1 MNKPNFIYK
10 ELDSKVLQKYIED
23 YSSYQQ
29 QYMKLYDYYVGDHDI
44 LNRVLPENKIN
55 NKTVNNF
62 CNYITNTK
70 TGYFLGVPVSVEV
83 EEDSYNND
91 LQVVMDYTNMAD
103 KDNKIAVAT
112 SIYGHCFELI
122 YLDADKNINNAVL
135 NPTNTFGLYDGTV
148 ENNLVAV
155 VRFSIDEKE
164 NYYIE
169 VYKSNVVQVFSGRID
184 KLLLVEEEA
193 NFFGE
198 LQMVE
203 YVNNDNKL
211 GDYENILT
219 LQDAYNLC
227 VADNINLTNYFSEA
241 YIVIKN
247 MVATDQNDIKDM
259 QNNRV
264 ISLPTDGDAYFLNKN
279 VDNSQI
285 EATLN
290 RLKNDIH
297 KFSNCPALDDE
308 SFAGNLSGV
317 ALSYKLFGLETD
329 TITKE
334 RKFTMAMME
343 RYRLITKMINIK
355 LATNY
360 NSEEISLQF
369 TRNIKQN
376 LVEIVDTVTK
386 LQNIVSQKTLLSL
399 LPFVADV
406 SEELDK
412 VNSER
417 ENEFNTYDLNTIEE

>member
-1 MNKPNFIYK
+1 MNKPNFLYQQIVP
-10 ELDSKVLQKYIED
+10 KVLQKYIED
-23 YSSYQQ
+23 YSSYQEN
-29 QYMKLYDYYVGDHDI
+29 YMKLYDYYVGDHDI

-70 TGYFLGVPVSVEV
+70 TGYFLGVPVSIEV
-83 EEDSYNND
+83 EDDSYNND
-91 LQVVMDYTNMAD
+91 LQEVLKYTNMPD

-122 YLDADKNINNAVL
+122 YLDGEKYINNAIL
-135 NPTNTFGLYDGTV
+135 NPTNTFGLYDGLV
-148 ENNLVAV
+148 DDDLVAV
-155 VRFSIDEKE
+155 VRFGKDEKE
-164 NYYIE
+164 RYFIE
-169 VYKSNVVQVFSGRID
+169 VFSEDSIQSFAGLID
-184 KLLLVEEEA
+184 SLELVNEEP

-198 LQMVE
+198 LQIVE

-285 EATLN
+285 EAVLE

-355 LATNY
+355 NATNY

-386 LQNIVSQKTLLSL
+386 LQHIVSQETLLSL
-399 LPFVADV
+399 LPFVVDV

-412 VNSER
+412 VNNER
-417 ENEFNTYDLNTIEE
+417 ENEFNTYDLNTIE

>member
-10 ELDSKVLQKYIED
+10 EIEPKTLQKYIED

-29 QYMKLYDYYVGDHDI
+29 QYIKLYEYYVGDHDI

-70 TGYFLGVPVSVEV
+70 TGYFLGVPVSVET
-83 EEDSYNND
+83 EDDSYNTD
-91 LQVVMDYTNMAD
+91 LQEVIKYTDMAD

-122 YLDADKNINNAVL
+122 YLDGEKYINNAVL
-135 NPTNTFGLYDGTV
+135 NPTNTFGLYDGLV
-148 ENNLVAV
+148 DEDLVAV
-155 VRFSIDEKE
+155 VRFEKDEKE
-164 NYYIE
+164 SYFVE
-169 VYKSNVVQVFSGRID
+169 VFEADVVSVYRGRID
-184 KLLLVEEEA
+184 KLILEDEMQ

-198 LQMVE
+198 LQIVE

-211 GDYENILT
+211 GDCENILT

-317 ALSYKLFGLETD
+317 AMSYKLFGLETD

-334 RKFTMAMME
+334 RKFTMSMME

-355 LATNY
+355 KATNY
-360 NSEEISLQF
+360 NSEEITLQF

-386 LQNIVSQKTLLSL
+386 LQNIVSQETLISL
-399 LPFVADV
+399 LPFVEDV

-412 VNSER
+412 VNTEK
-417 ENEFNTYDLNTIEE
+417 ENEFNNYDLNTIE